1 MKYCPRCD
9 STKPLDDF
17 NKNKNRYDGHQG
29 YCRPCQN
36 SRNVE
41 WQIDNRDR
49 YLALKKARYNS
60 NKEKHNEG
68 VRRWQKENPKKM
80 AAIYARYTQN
90 HKEKIY
96 LKNHRRR
103 IKVKSNTLV
112 VLDKEIK
119 RLYSSNCIH
128 CGTTENITMDHLI
141 PVSRGGRHSIGNLVP
156 MCRSCNSR
164 KGKRLYAE
172 WRYED
177 VRASKS

>member
-9 STKPLDDF
+9 STKPLDAF
-17 NKNKNRYDGHQG
+17 NKNKNRYDGYQG

-49 YLALKKARYNS
+49 YLALKKARYYN

-68 VRRWQKENPKKM
+68 VRRWQKANPDKM
-80 AAIYARYTQN
+80 AKIYARYARS
-90 HKEKIY
+90 HKEKVNS
-96 LKNHRRR
+96 KVNRRR
-103 IKVKSNTLV
+103 VLIESNRLF
-112 VLDKEIK
+112 VLDKEVK
-119 RLYSSNCIH
+119 KLYSSNCIH
-128 CGTTENITMDHLI
+128 CGTTKNITMDHLI

-156 MCRSCNSR
+156 MCRSCNSK

-177 VRASKS
+177 VRSN